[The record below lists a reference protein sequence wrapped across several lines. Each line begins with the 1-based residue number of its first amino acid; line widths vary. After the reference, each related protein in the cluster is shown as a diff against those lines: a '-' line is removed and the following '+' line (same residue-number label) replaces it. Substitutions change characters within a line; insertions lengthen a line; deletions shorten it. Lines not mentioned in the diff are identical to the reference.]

1 MNALLHRIRAALP
14 ASLFDR
20 SPSYDEQKRLADHED
35 PLVRRTLA
43 SRTDVRPEVL
53 YFLAGDQSS
62 EVRREIAQNEQTPEH
77 AHTILARDKNDD
89 VRVALATTVARLL
102 PGLAAEEHVRVR
114 ERAIETL
121 EILAKD
127 QLKRVRQILAEA
139 LKDRFDA
146 PAAVIQRLARDSEI
160 DVASPV
166 LRCSPLLSDGDLLD
180 IIRAGTA
187 PGALTAISERKTIGM
202 TVSDAIAASNDV
214 SAVASLLANPS
225 AQIREET
232 LDRLIDRAPGVV
244 EWHEPLAGRLG
255 MPQKAISRIA
265 GFIAAS
271 LLDTLRQRGDLDSST
286 LEVIETEMRQ
296 RLDSEDRA
304 GESRAGTDRPARDTG
319 STPLEVARAQALHK
333 EGTLD
338 EEAITTALLSQQR
351 RFVVAALSI
360 KSSLVEP
367 IVEKILASRT
377 GPGITA
383 LAWKSGLSVDAAVQL
398 QLHLGKIAPSAV
410 LMPRGN
416 NYAMTT
422 EDMTWQIE
430 FYSTLVPET
439 RRTAR

>member
-1 MNALLHRIRAALP
+1 
-14 ASLFDR
+14 
-20 SPSYDEQKRLADHED
+20 
-35 PLVRRTLA
+35 
-43 SRTDVRPEVL
+43 
-53 YFLAGDQSS
+53 
-62 EVRREIAQNEQTPEH
+62 
-77 AHTILARDKNDD
+77 
-89 VRVALATTVARLL
+89 
-102 PGLAAEEHVRVR
+102 
-114 ERAIETL
+114 
-121 EILAKD
+121 
-127 QLKRVRQILAEA
+127 
-139 LKDRFDA
+139 
-146 PAAVIQRLARDSEI
+146 
-160 DVASPV
+160 
-166 LRCSPLLSDGDLLD
+166 
-180 IIRAGTA
+180 
-187 PGALTAISERKTIGM
+187 
-202 TVSDAIAASNDV
+202 
-214 SAVASLLANPS
+214 
-225 AQIREET
+225 
-232 LDRLIDRAPGVV
+232 
-244 EWHEPLAGRLG
+244 